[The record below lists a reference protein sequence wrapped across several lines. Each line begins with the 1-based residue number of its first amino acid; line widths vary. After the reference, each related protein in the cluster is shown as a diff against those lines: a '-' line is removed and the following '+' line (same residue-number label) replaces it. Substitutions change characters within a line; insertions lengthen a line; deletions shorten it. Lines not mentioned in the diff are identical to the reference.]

1 MPPLQQVNA
10 GRLIAHIDR
19 SWDLQA
25 DLQARIDRALP
36 ALQER
41 ARATNS
47 IAVRLL
53 LDRSPIQE
61 VVRPVVGM

>member
-10 GRLIAHIDR
+10 GRLIAYIDR
-19 SWDLQA
+19 SWDSHR
-25 DLQARIDRALP
+25 DLQTRIDRALP

-41 ARATNS
+41 ALENNK

-53 LDRSPIQE
+53 LNRTPVEEGI
-61 VVRPVVGM
+61 RPSVGV

>member
-1 MPPLQQVNA
+1 LELH
-10 GRLIAHIDR
+10 R
-19 SWDLQA
+19 

-41 ARATNS
+41 ARETNK

-53 LDRSPIQE
+53 LDRTPIE
-61 VVRPVVGM
+61 EAVRPVVGV